1 MLIFCWYHQQSSWIS
16 REVVKFTMVSTRF
29 SNFDFCLKAQIS
41 SLTTHFFHFPWSD
54 RLTSF
59 IFKKMY
65 ARYPSLWLVYY
76 WNNWIDTNAF
86 PWDSCHT
93 LVYTQKCFGCAF
105 HFFTQ
110 TIKKTYTQRL
120 GFYNIRHFY
129 CIKDIF

>member
-1 MLIFCWYHQQSSWIS
+1 MYIPLYNVGELCMLIFCLSS
-16 REVVKFTMVSTRF
+16 EKFLNKLRSCQVHNGEYKVF
-29 SNFDFCLKAQIS
+29 QFDCLKAQIS

-59 IFKKMY
+59 IFEKMY

-76 WNNWIDTNAF
+76 WSNWIDTSAF

-93 LVYTQKCFGCAF
+93 SQCTQKCFGCAF

-110 TIKKTYTQRL
+110 TIKKTYSK
-120 GFYNIRHFY
+120 IR
-129 CIKDIF
+129 IL